1 MARSKGPL
9 TQHRMASLV
18 APHILRDVLRD
29 YYNASGG
36 NIEAAAAAFSKSY
49 NVKLSG
55 ISYRHH
61 MAQVGLAVERRAVEV
76 ETKKVEGKKA
86 VQTLK

>member
-1 MARSKGPL
+1 MARKKNPL
-9 TQHRMASLV
+9 TQYRLAALV

-29 YYNASGG
+29 YYNDSGG

-49 NVKLSG
+49 NVHLSG

-61 MAQVGLAVERRAVEV
+61 MVQVGLAVERRAVEV
-76 ETKKVEGKKA
+76 ETKKVETKK
-86 VQTLK
+86 